1 MVALRYG
8 LHCDT
13 NKIQSGPVRMSVPA
27 GILAAVHLLPLRP
40 DARAEAYGGLTM
52 GEVK

>member
-1 MVALRYG
+1 MVALRYE

-27 GILAAVHLLPLRP
+27 GILAAVHLLPCVPTR
-40 DARAEAYGGLTM
+40 RGMLTE
-52 GEVK
+52 G